1 MGKTTSKSYPIKN
14 PYCKQSF
21 PLFWCCSYTAA
32 TPETSSSRKNN
43 TIPPL
48 FPDYISVFYDYTHME
63 HICTYFVSVKLS
75 KRTNIFVSTWRH
87 HESYLESPFSRET
100 ENLKRNKN
108 VSFNIQGHSYSKPYI
123 FFFFFFRKLSKKT
136 NKIIKIK
143 QLA

>member
-1 MGKTTSKSYPIKN
+1 MAKTASKSYPIKN

-87 HESYLESPFSRET
+87 HELFGITFFSWNWKFEKKKKMFRLIFRVT
-100 ENLKRNKN
+100 LIVNRI
-108 VSFNIQGHSYSKPYI
+108 S
-123 FFFFFFRKLSKKT
+123 FFFFSENFQRRQTKLLKS
-136 NKIIKIK
+136 NN
-143 QLA
+143 

>member
-1 MGKTTSKSYPIKN
+1 MAKTASKSYPIKN

-21 PLFWCCSYTAA
+21 PLFWCCSYTTA

-43 TIPPL
+43 IIPPL
-48 FPDYISVFYDYTHME
+48 FPDYVSVFYDYTHME

-87 HESYLESPFSRET
+87 HELFGITFFSWNWKFE
-100 ENLKRNKN
+100 KKKKN

-123 FFFFFFRKLSKKT
+123 FFFFFSENFQRKQTKLLKSS
-136 NKIIKIK
+136 N
-143 QLA
+143 

>member
-43 TIPPL
+43 IIPPL
-48 FPDYISVFYDYTHME
+48 FPDYVSVFYDYTHME

-87 HESYLESPFSRET
+87 HELFGITFFSWNWKFEKKKKMFRLIFRVT
-100 ENLKRNKN
+100 LIVNRI
-108 VSFNIQGHSYSKPYI
+108 S
-123 FFFFFFRKLSKKT
+123 FFFFFSENFQRKQTKLLKSS
-136 NKIIKIK
+136 N
-143 QLA
+143 

>member
-87 HESYLESPFSRET
+87 HVSYLESPFSRET

-123 FFFFFFRKLSKKT
+123 FFFFFSENFQRKQTKLLKSS
-136 NKIIKIK
+136 N
-143 QLA
+143 